1 MIYILKQIIDTIRL
15 KKKTLLISFLFIFFF
30 STINYIISDRIY
42 LSEMKLV
49 HNGGDSSGNSSI
61 RGLFGSLNSNSNS
74 ESLNSATRNYDM
86 IPEVLSSRNF
96 INKVL
101 EKEFLYDGETK
112 KLFLILTDQDNS
124 FADDSLTKLQARKK
138 IGKMISVSK
147 SLNTPVISISVET
160 NSKELS
166 YNLANEILNQ
176 LKKDL
181 TSFQTERIEKKMD
194 VINIQIESSRSELEI
209 LEEELRIFR
218 INNSIRSQSPTL
230 LLQEE
235 RKLRDINT
243 LSQTYNSL
251 KFELEMAKIKFLE
264 QANVLQV
271 IDEPNFPIRK
281 TSPRLRYMLLGLI
294 FNYVFL
300 SFLII
305 YSSILANS
313 DLGKQIRSLL
323 TRNI

>member
-1 MIYILKQIIDTIRL
+1 
-15 KKKTLLISFLFIFFF
+15 
-30 STINYIISDRIY
+30 
-42 LSEMKLV
+42 MKLV